1 MEKVRLKSVPLKSVH
16 IHDGFWDKYI
26 RLVKDVILPYQ
37 WDTLNDRVEDAA
49 PSHCIQN
56 FRIAAGEESGTFQGA
71 VFQDTD
77 VSKWLEAV
85 AFTLASSGRDEK
97 LERLADETIAL
108 IGRAQ
113 CEDG

>member
-37 WDTLNDRVEDAA
+37 WDTLNDRVEDAE

-56 FRIAAGEESGTFQGA
+56 FRIAAGEESGTFFLCVCYKTQR
-71 VFQDTD
+71 
-77 VSKWLEAV
+77 
-85 AFTLASSGRDEK
+85 SGRIFAYDAGY
-97 LERLADETIAL
+97 RN
-108 IGRAQ
+108 RRRV
-113 CEDG
+113 